1 MTIHKTYCI
10 IIIIRRTIIFPYIG
24 GKANHVKW
32 LDPLFPVSGMN
43 TFVEVF
49 GGAGWVGVRSK
60 RILQCSTRVYNDF
73 NPFIANIHECFRSKQ
88 VELLAKLESYP
99 KSDSTIYKQFQQD
112 IFADPNLTVVL
123 GDVELAAKYL
133 YLQTQIFSGTTLGL
147 STHCYFQDLASNG
160 KYANKYDT
168 VKKKLSNKTYTD
180 RLSAI
185 TKVENMDC
193 IDLIKKYD
201 SPTTFFYVDP
211 PYFKKEY
218 LYTAE
223 FPDTKHLELA
233 DTLKNAQGKW
243 CLSYYDFPELEQW
256 YPKDKYHWHSQDVFR
271 WSSTRGHKQE
281 DYKTSSRG
289 TEIAVM
295 NYVPQSAVIIPKK
308 MIDTN
313 SMYHTLFTE

>member
-1 MTIHKTYCI
+1 M
-10 IIIIRRTIIFPYIG
+10 FPYIG

-32 LDPLFPVSGMN
+32 LDPLFPVSEMT

-49 GGAGWVGVRSK
+49 GGAGWVGIRSK

-73 NPFIANIHECFRSKQ
+73 NIFIANIHECFRSKHIQ
-88 VELLAKLESYP
+88 LLQQLESYP
-99 KSDSTIYKQFQQD
+99 KSDPTLYKQFQQD
-112 IFADPNLTVVL
+112 IFGNPASTVIL
-123 GDVELAAKYL
+123 GDVVLAAKYL

-147 STHCYFQDLASNG
+147 STHSYFCDTASNG
-160 KYANKYDT
+160 KYGSKYDT
-168 VKKKLSNKTYTD
+168 IKDKLKNKTYTD
-180 RLSAI
+180 RL
-185 TKVENMDC
+185 TGVTQVENMDC

-256 YPKDKYHWHSQDVFR
+256 YPKDQYHWHSQDVFR

-281 DYKTSSRG
+281 NYKKNSRG
-289 TEIAVM
+289 TEIAVL
-295 NYVPQSAVIIPKK
+295 NYIPQPDIIIPKVK
-308 MIDTN
+308 KVVN
-313 SMYHTLFTE
+313 STYNTLFTE

>member
-1 MTIHKTYCI
+1 M
-10 IIIIRRTIIFPYIG
+10 FPYIG

-32 LDPLFPVSGMN
+32 LDPLFPVSGIS

-49 GGAGWVGVRSK
+49 GGAGWVGIRSK

-73 NPFIANIHECFRSKQ
+73 NPFIANIHECFRSKHI
-88 VELLAKLESYP
+88 ELLAELESYP
-99 KSDSTIYKQFQQD
+99 KSDPTLYKQFQQL
-112 IFADPNLTVVL
+112 IFNDPQPTVIL
-123 GDVELAAKYL
+123 GDVGLAAKYL

-147 STHCYFQDLASNG
+147 KTNSYFCDTASNG
-160 KYANKYDT
+160 KYGSKYDT
-168 VKKKLSNKTYTD
+168 VKEKLRNKTYTD
-180 RLSAI
+180 RLTGV

-223 FPDTKHLELA
+223 FPESKHLELA
-233 DTLKNAQGKW
+233 DTLKNVKGKW
-243 CLSYYDFPELEQW
+243 CLSYYDFPELAQW
-256 YPKDKYHWHSQDVFR
+256 YSKDQYYWHSQDVFR

-281 DYKTSSRG
+281 NYKKNSRG
-289 TEIAVM
+289 TEIAVL
-295 NYVPQSAVIIPKK
+295 NYTPQPNIAIPKK
-308 MIDTN
+308 SISVN
-313 SMYHTLFTE
+313 SMYNTLFTE

>member
-1 MTIHKTYCI
+1 M
-10 IIIIRRTIIFPYIG
+10 FPYIG

-32 LDPLFPVSGMN
+32 LDPLFPVSGMT

-49 GGAGWVGVRSK
+49 GGAGWVGIRSK

-73 NPFIANIHECFRSKQ
+73 NIFIANIHECFRSKHIQ
-88 VELLAKLESYP
+88 LLQELESYP
-99 KSDSTIYKQFQQD
+99 KSDPILYKQFQQD
-112 IFADPNLTVVL
+112 VFGNSSTVIL
-123 GDVELAAKYL
+123 GDVVLAAKYL

-147 STHCYFQDLASNG
+147 STHSYFCDTASNG
-160 KYANKYDT
+160 KYGSKYDT
-168 VKKKLSNKTYTD
+168 IKDKLKNKTYTD
-180 RLSAI
+180 RL
-185 TKVENMDC
+185 TGVTQVENMDC

-256 YPKDKYHWHSQDVFR
+256 YPKDQYHWHSQDVFR

-281 DYKTSSRG
+281 NYKKNSRG
-289 TEIAVM
+289 TEIAVL
-295 NYVPQSAVIIPKK
+295 NYIPQPDIIIPKVK
-308 MIDTN
+308 KVVN
-313 SMYHTLFTE
+313 STYNTLFTE